1 MPFFGGVGY
10 LDLWVGF
17 GILGY
22 FQFSSII
29 GSETY
34 SILCERVRTIGA
46 NVTRGGFSH
55 IRCFFL
61 LQMAMNEKTQ
71 TKQFLRLINY
81 TFFLV

>member
-1 MPFFGGVGY
+1 MGGFWDFGVFS
-10 LDLWVGF
+10 VFGF
-17 GILGY
+17 
-22 FQFSSII
+22 
-29 GSETY
+29 EDVRP
-34 SILCERVRTIGA
+34 ILCERVRTIGA